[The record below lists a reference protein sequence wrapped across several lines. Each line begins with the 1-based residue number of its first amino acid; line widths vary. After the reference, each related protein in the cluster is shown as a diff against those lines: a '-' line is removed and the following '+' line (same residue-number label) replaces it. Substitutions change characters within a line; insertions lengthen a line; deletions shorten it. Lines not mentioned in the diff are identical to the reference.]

1 MITVGE
7 LVGRKAAVSRPVT
20 SLSGMRLVA
29 FEAAEHQKHSFLV
42 ASFGRLAAA
51 GEPAGG
57 AVAIVLAENFGS
69 RTARDE
75 GSAETALWL
84 ERVCGGA
91 WNGKA
96 GQTHDKWGT
105 GFAARRE
112 CRDMN
117 EDKPKRVLRVGQ
129 YQGRAVARHQA
140 FADSVSPVRRTSVR
154 RVVEPALGVMGGSL
168 SAGVLTG
175 AAPGVVAFGS
185 VDPTTTAPAPT
196 GDVVAKGSV
205 ARSRNS

>member
-1 MITVGE
+1 VITVGE
-7 LVGRKAAVSRPVT
+7 LDSRRAAVSHPFT
-20 SLSGMRLVA
+20 SLPGMRVVA
-29 FEAAEHQKHSFLV
+29 LEAAEHQKHSFLV
-42 ASFGRLAAA
+42 ASFGRFAAA

-57 AVAIVLAENFGS
+57 AVAIVPAENVGS
-69 RTARDE
+69 GTARDE
-75 GSAETALWL
+75 GSERSALWL

-91 WNGKA
+91 WTGKA
-96 GQTHDKWGT
+96 GQTCDKWGYSSS
-105 GFAARRE
+105 ARRE
-112 CRDMN
+112 CIAMH
-117 EDKPKRVLRVGQ
+117 EDKPKRVLRIGQ
-129 YQGRAVARHQA
+129 NQGRAVARHQA

-154 RVVEPALGVMGGSL
+154 RLGEPALGVMGGSL

-205 ARSRNS
+205 ARSQSS